1 MRRALAIAAAASA
14 LAVPGVAYP
23 CGSSGGGGGGG
34 GSSSG
39 GGGGGSSSSDSS
51 SSSSAPACVDTT
63 LIVGR
68 AECHR
73 FGQGWNI
80 AWLPRLQI
88 GFGFSTHLF
97 PTDDMRFEGT
107 AAHDTGDIAYAVVG
121 GDMESDRAGAVT
133 VDLRITGSVGHR
145 GYVGVEGN
153 VGGGFVEQQ
162 RILGPEGNE
171 LEPGIGLYAS
181 GGVVGGVALPFGD
194 NRVRAEALVGR
205 RLLVLTMTSYHGDC
219 VDTQTVHDGA
229 WLVEPRVA
237 IERFVTPWTTV
248 GVSLG
253 SNLLDQGDVSA
264 GIYLQGH
271 VRAYDAQRSR

>member
-23 CGSSGGGGGGG
+23 CGSGGGGGG
-34 GSSSG
+34 GSSGG
-39 GGGGGSSSSDSS
+39 GGGGGSSSSDSPGS
-51 SSSSAPACVDTT
+51 SSTPACVDTT

-80 AWLPRLQI
+80 AWLPRMQL
-88 GFGFSTHLF
+88 GLGLSTRTF
-97 PTDDMRFEGT
+97 PIDDMRFEGT

-121 GDMESDRAGAVT
+121 GEMESDRAGAVT
-133 VDLRITGSVGHR
+133 LDLRVTGAVGHH

-153 VGGGFVEQQ
+153 VGAGFTDHQ

-171 LEPGIGLYAS
+171 LEPGPGLYAS
-181 GGVVGGVALPFGD
+181 GGVVGGLALPFGD
-194 NRVRAEALVGR
+194 NRVRAEAMVGR
-205 RLLVLTMTSYHGDC
+205 RLLMLSMTSYHGDC

-237 IERFVTPWTTV
+237 VERFVGPWTTV
-248 GVSLG
+248 GVSFG
-253 SNLLDQGDVSA
+253 SNLLERGDVSA
-264 GIYLQGH
+264 GVYVQGH
-271 VRAYDAQRSR
+271 LRAYDAQRSR